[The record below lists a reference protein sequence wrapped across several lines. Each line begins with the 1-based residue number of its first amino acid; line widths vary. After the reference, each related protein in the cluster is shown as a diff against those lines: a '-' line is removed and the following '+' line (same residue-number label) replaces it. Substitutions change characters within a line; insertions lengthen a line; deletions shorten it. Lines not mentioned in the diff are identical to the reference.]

1 MRYGWVL
8 MVPGWFFMVWGRFS
22 WFFMVLGSWLV
33 FHGSSLVFM
42 VFHGSRSVFNGS
54 RSVFHGSRSFFM
66 VPSWFSWFFMVP
78 GWFFMVFHGFSPIC
92 TCPNCILARR
102 SNLGPPPPL
111 VMIIGKRMN
120 LTPDLLLLL
129 LGLCL
134 SRSCNDPALGTTQGL
149 IASGDH
155 HREAKE
161 RCCHQG
167 ERKRPR
173 HVQDQRLQRD
183 R

>member
-1 MRYGWVL
+1 MTVYAAGK
-8 MVPGWFFMVWGRFS
+8 MV
-22 WFFMVLGSWLV
+22 
-33 FHGSSLVFM
+33 
-42 VFHGSRSVFNGS
+42 
-54 RSVFHGSRSFFM
+54 
-66 VPSWFSWFFMVP
+66 
-78 GWFFMVFHGFSPIC
+78 
-92 TCPNCILARR
+92 
-102 SNLGPPPPL
+102 
-111 VMIIGKRMN
+111 IIGKRMN
-120 LTPDLLLLL
+120 LTPDLLLLF

-173 HVQDQRLQRD
+173 HVQDQRLQSRVSHITPFFELSYTLLTTHAIGLYI
-183 R
+183 

>member
-1 MRYGWVL
+1 MCSISARL
-8 MVPGWFFMVWGRFS
+8 SDFS
-22 WFFMVLGSWLV
+22 FLIVCLQTRMNDF
-33 FHGSSLVFM
+33 
-42 VFHGSRSVFNGS
+42 
-54 RSVFHGSRSFFM
+54 
-66 VPSWFSWFFMVP
+66 
-78 GWFFMVFHGFSPIC
+78 
-92 TCPNCILARR
+92 LAA
-102 SNLGPPPPL
+102 GKM
-111 VMIIGKRMN
+111 MIIGKRMN
-120 LTPDLLLLL
+120 LTPDLLLLF

-173 HVQDQRLQRD
+173 HVQDQRLQREK
-183 R
+183 